1 MKRVVTK
8 GYCGNESIGLS
19 WDHMKV
25 SPKLKDSHFLD
36 LNSPGLTLGIFLL
49 LQIHLRLKIHKI
61 LLYLKIASVFIY
73 YFLIIVIIHGL
84 RLAS

>member
-8 GYCGNESIGLS
+8 GYCGNESIGLAL
-19 WDHMKV
+19 DHMKV
-25 SPKLKDSHFLD
+25 SPKLNDSHFLD

-73 YFLIIVIIHGL
+73 YFLIIVIIHGFG
-84 RLAS
+84 LAS